1 MWGRCCRAVNV
12 PGRLKKFID
21 NKDLAIKDLN
31 QDLLTL
37 KNDIENNISKEI
49 LLPKLE
55 IIINKFS
62 KLKKEK
68 RVNNNESEDEN
79 ETDFEN

>member
-12 PGRLKKFID
+12 PGHFKKFID
-21 NKDLAIKDLN
+21 NKDLAINDLN

-37 KNDIENNISKEI
+37 KNDIENNSSKEI